1 MGASFSQEANPF
13 TAAVELTP
21 MPMLI
26 TNPRLPDNPIVFAN
40 KAFQNLTG
48 YEADEIIGKNCR
60 FLQGPGT
67 DPKHVEIIH
76 TALDAEQSIDI
87 DILNYKK
94 SGEPFWNRLHISPV
108 KTEAGEIHHFV
119 ASQLDVTLELGKLVE
134 LEKERET
141 LSIEKQRSYD
151 QLQYIIEV
159 ANVGFWTRDYHTGE
173 ISCSAEYRRI
183 FGLTPDE
190 PVNYDKIIEMVVLED
205 RMMLIQRSQE
215 SFATNKPFR
224 VEYRIINRLGQVRW
238 VETRAKAL
246 LGKTPALLGIVI
258 DVTERKK
265 SRQIRRWLRAKYR
278 TASRTQW
285 LWCNR

>member
-1 MGASFSQEANPF
+1 
-13 TAAVELTP
+13 
-21 MPMLI
+21 MLGGI
-26 TNPRLPDNPIVFAN
+26 PA
-40 KAFQNLTG
+40 
-48 YEADEIIGKNCR
+48 
-60 FLQGPGT
+60 
-67 DPKHVEIIH
+67 
-76 TALDAEQSIDI
+76 
-87 DILNYKK
+87 
-94 SGEPFWNRLHISPV
+94 
-108 KTEAGEIHHFV
+108 HF
-119 ASQLDVTLELGKLVE
+119 
-134 LEKERET
+134 R
-141 LSIEKQRSYD
+141 
-151 QLQYIIEV
+151 
-159 ANVGFWTRDYHTGE
+159 
-173 ISCSAEYRRI
+173 
-183 FGLTPDE
+183 LTPDE